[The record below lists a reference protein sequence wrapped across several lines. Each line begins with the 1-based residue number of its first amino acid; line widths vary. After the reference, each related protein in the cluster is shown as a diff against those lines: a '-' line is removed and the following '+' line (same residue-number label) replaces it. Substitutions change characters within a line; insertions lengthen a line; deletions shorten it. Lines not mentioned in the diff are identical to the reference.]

1 MYNKTMETQKKH
13 GSANAAIEIEVGRME
28 NISDNTKEESQIAK
42 YTVKDSVFTSLF
54 KDKKYLLQ
62 LYRAL
67 HPEDKEMTEDQLTDI
82 TIKNILT
89 DGMYNDLGFMA
100 GDRLM
105 ILVEAQSTWT
115 MNIII
120 RALMY
125 LVQSYHDYFD
135 REGADLYG
143 SRKVKLPKPELY
155 VIFTGERVAKPETVS
170 LTEEFFGGEDCA
182 IEVKVKMIY
191 GDDAWLGP
199 VSGEQPEKDI
209 ISQYITFTKVYN
221 EQLKLYQR
229 TRKTITETIRI
240 CKDRNILREY
250 LSSREKEVVD
260 IMMTLFD
267 EERIMQTYVAN
278 KEKEAAK
285 EAAKKTAIEA
295 AGNMLKTGKLSVEE
309 VAACFT
315 ELSIEDVRHLQEEMM
330 QTV

>member
-1 MYNKTMETQKKH
+1 
-13 GSANAAIEIEVGRME
+13 ME

-67 HPEDKEMTEDQLTDI
+67 HPEDKETTEDQLTDI

-100 GDRLM
+100 GDRLL

-125 LVQSYHDYFD
+125 LVQTYHDYFD

-155 VIFTGERVAKPETVS
+155 VIFTGERAAKPETVS

-191 GDDAWLGP
+191 GDDAWRET

-240 CKDRNILREY
+240 CKDRNVLREY

-285 EAAKKTAIEA
+285 EAAKKTAVEGA
-295 AGNMLKTGKLSVEE
+295 ENMLKTGKLSVEE
-309 VAACFT
+309 IAACFA
-315 ELSIEDVRHLQEEMM
+315 ELSIEDVRHLKEKMM
-330 QTV
+330 QAV